1 MRMPTRPTRTSE
13 TSRVLQR
20 RGLFGA
26 AWLAVL
32 APLPAWAAEPG
43 LAELRRNCPTT
54 RNLST
59 SEFFDPQAPDAAKL
73 DEWQSRIRGPL
84 KVEPVPASARIVL
97 RAFAGSSHT
106 QRDPSETA
114 TLLWRMPDGT
124 WHFVSID
131 NYVGRSAP
139 PPRPE
144 GAMRI
149 VEGPREMRS
158 GRVSSDQS
166 KRLELLMADPCL
178 EAEPPMISSTVAVRD
193 GVVAPPPCFDGTD
206 QVVEIN
212 RGTRRSVFVHYC
224 PKLLA
229 GELIH
234 IAVSPRTE
242 DQRPSSE
249 TPLSVATAEE
259 ARLRGDDMITYY
271 RSGQIWRNVTTTPI
285 TELVHRP
292 SGFRCAFDRDPSASV
307 FGTPEW
313 EAQSLSGN
321 CYMHWGRVQTRTIV
335 RRPLP
340 GKDLKYVMMDAGPQ
354 VVSEA
359 WRAKPSL
366 YAISQVKVDGSRV
379 SRAFLTDVPRMD
391 AREEEHAILLGRVID
406 GWIVV
411 QRTSGPATFEELD
424 TVARREWR
432 KLVETRAQPEARA
445 VPGGRR

>member
-1 MRMPTRPTRTSE
+1 MPTQPMRTGK
-13 TSRVLQR
+13 TSRELQR
-20 RGLFGA
+20 LCVA
-26 AWLAVL
+26 AGLAVL

-43 LAELRRNCPTT
+43 LNELRRTCPTT
-54 RNLST
+54 RNLAVF
-59 SEFFDPQAPDAAKL
+59 ELADPKPPSAAKL
-73 DEWQSRIRGPL
+73 DEWQSRTRGPM
-84 KVEPVPASARIVL
+84 KVEPVPANAQIVL

-114 TLLWRMPDGT
+114 TLVWRMPDGK

-131 NYVGRSAP
+131 HYLGRSAP
-139 PPRPE
+139 PPMPE
-144 GAMRI
+144 GSVTAA
-149 VEGPREMRS
+149 EGPRAMRS
-158 GRVSSDQS
+158 GQVDSGQS
-166 KRLELLMADPCL
+166 KRLDLLMADPCL
-178 EAEPPMISSTVAVRD
+178 EAEPPVISSTVAVRD

-212 RGTRRSVFVHYC
+212 RGARRSVFMHYC
-224 PKLLA
+224 PRLLA
-229 GELIH
+229 GELIQL
-234 IAVSPRTE
+234 ALYPRTE
-242 DQRPSSE
+242 GQRPSTE
-249 TPLSVATAEE
+249 TSSTTIATPEE

-271 RSGQIWRNVTTTPI
+271 RSGQTWRNVTTTAT

-307 FGTPEW
+307 FGTPDW
-313 EAQSLSGN
+313 DAPSLSGN

-354 VVSEA
+354 EVGEA

-379 SRAFLTDVPRMD
+379 SRAFLTDLPRMD
-391 AREEEHAILLGRVID
+391 AREEEHSILLGRVID

-424 TVARREWR
+424 KVARREWR
-432 KLVETRAQPEARA
+432 KLIETRARPDD
-445 VPGGRR
+445 VPPP